1 MKYFFIVIFVLLMA
15 TSTYA
20 GSCQDIQESANA
32 AIQSRNNR
40 VSESHNTAMPDPE
53 SEREGLSQ
61 CLGTINALGD
71 PFNLGVSLP
80 DFEQIVGGLCSQVD
94 SFVQQKINEVHNQ
107 VLNEVNNIG
116 GGNLL
121 KVYGARE
128 QIGRAKSVP
137 VEDYVK
143 VYEQI
148 ETEMERQIAEIAA
161 QGGDN

>member
-1 MKYFFIVIFVLLMA
+1 MKYIVALFLLFA
-15 TSTYA
+15 SAVPCAA

-40 VSESHNTAMPDPE
+40 VSESHNTTMPDPE

-94 SFVQQKINEVHNQ
+94 SFIQQKINEVHNQ

-121 KVYGARE
+121 KVYGTDE
-128 QIGRAKSVP
+128 YIFKLTGKL
-137 VEDYVK
+137 K
-143 VYEQI
+143 
-148 ETEMERQIAEIAA
+148 
-161 QGGDN
+161 

>member
-1 MKYFFIVIFVLLMA
+1 MKYIVALFLLFA
-15 TSTYA
+15 FAVPCAA

-53 SEREGLSQ
+53 NEREGLSQ

-94 SFVQQKINEVHNQ
+94 SFIQQKINEVHNQ

-121 KVYGARE
+121 KVYGTDE
-128 QIGRAKSVP
+128 YIFKLTGKL
-137 VEDYVK
+137 K
-143 VYEQI
+143 
-148 ETEMERQIAEIAA
+148 
-161 QGGDN
+161 